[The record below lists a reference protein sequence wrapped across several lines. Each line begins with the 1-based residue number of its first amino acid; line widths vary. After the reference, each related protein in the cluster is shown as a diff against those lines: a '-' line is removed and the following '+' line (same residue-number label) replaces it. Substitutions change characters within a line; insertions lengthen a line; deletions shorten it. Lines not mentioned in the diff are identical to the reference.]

1 MNGIYMNNP
10 SLQWWPSPAK
20 LNLFLHINGRFD
32 DGYHQLQSLFQIL
45 DYGDELAFDINS
57 SNEITLADPIAG
69 VAVQDNLIIKAA
81 HLLKETL
88 LKETSSKET
97 KLKMTALKQRLLET
111 KPKDLGCHI
120 HLKKRLPMGGGI
132 GGGSSNA
139 ATTLLV
145 LNHLWGCG
153 FSEAKLATL
162 GLILGADVPLF
173 IHGKTA
179 FAEGVG
185 EKLQQVSLPKKTYLV
200 LFPDSHVSTAEIF
213 SLPNLPR
220 NTTKINFNDYSFAN
234 THNDCQEIVCERYPN
249 VAKALHWLLEYA
261 PSRMTGTGACVFTIF
276 EHYQKALDVQ
286 ALLPQG
292 TTSFVANGVNTSL
305 LHRQIQAHN
314 N

>member
-97 KLKMTALKQRLLET
+97 KLKVTALKQRLLGT

-220 NTTKINFNDYSFAN
+220 NTTKINFNDYSFTN

-276 EHYQKALDVQ
+276 EHHQKALDVQ